1 MSTIT
6 KQSNQGG
13 SQYQIVKRGVL
24 HTTLLDLLWA
34 VSDVERDDKIVAATV
49 ADLVNSG
56 RARLTGT
63 FKGAHLIIT

>member
-1 MSTIT
+1 MNTMT
-6 KQSNQGG
+6 KDSNRQEAPD
-13 SQYQIVKRGVL
+13 QTVKRRVL
-24 HTTLLDLLWA
+24 NTTLLDLLWA

-63 FKGAHLIIT
+63 FKGARLIIT